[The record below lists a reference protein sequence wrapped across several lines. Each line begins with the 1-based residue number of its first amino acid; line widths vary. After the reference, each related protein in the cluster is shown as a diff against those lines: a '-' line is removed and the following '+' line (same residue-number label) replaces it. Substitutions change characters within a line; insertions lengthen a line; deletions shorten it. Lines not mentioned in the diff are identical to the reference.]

1 MEPTPLA
8 FWIAA
13 VVVGAISLW
22 TIAAAIVQVARGKSK
37 PWNLDVIV
45 AVLFHGGMAVLAL
58 YLAHL
63 ANKQPP
69 TPGG

>member
-1 MEPTPLA
+1 LEPTPIA
-8 FWIAA
+8 YWIAA
-13 VVVGAISLW
+13 AVVGAISLW
-22 TIAAAIVQVARGKSK
+22 TFVAAVVQVARGKAK

-63 ANKQPP
+63 AKSTTPP
-69 TPGG
+69 PGG